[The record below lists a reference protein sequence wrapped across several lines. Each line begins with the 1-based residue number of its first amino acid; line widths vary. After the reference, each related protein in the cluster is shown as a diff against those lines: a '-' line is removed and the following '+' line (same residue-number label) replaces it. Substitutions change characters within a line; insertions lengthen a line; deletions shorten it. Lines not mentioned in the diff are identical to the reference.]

1 MVDKSL
7 ANDFQYTKLKYEQY
21 LYFSLNI
28 PLMFHLFLFIQ
39 FIYQSLFLFCLF
51 KLVFSINLIHFYL
64 MYYPHNN
71 TEHHKVIYAP
81 SVEISRFFRKK
92 TGKKL
97 TILLFL
103 ANKRLLSLLTTGKH
117 YPSLVIQIPSAGQ
130 YSSR

>member
-1 MVDKSL
+1 MVGKSL

-71 TEHHKVIYAP
+71 TEHHKVAYAP
-81 SVEISRFFRKK
+81 YCRNFQVLQKKHSKKIQYIAISCK
-92 TGKKL
+92 
-97 TILLFL
+97 
-103 ANKRLLSLLTTGKH
+103 
-117 YPSLVIQIPSAGQ
+117 
-130 YSSR
+130 

>member
-1 MVDKSL
+1 MVGKSL

-28 PLMFHLFLFIQ
+28 PVMFHLFLFIQ

-64 MYYPHNN
+64 CIIPTIIQSIIKLSMLH
-71 TEHHKVIYAP
+71 T
-81 SVEISRFFRKK
+81 VEISRFFRKK

-103 ANKRLLSLLTTGKH
+103 ANKRLLSLLTTGRH
-117 YPSLVIQIPSAGQ
+117 YPSLVIQIPSTGQ
-130 YSSR
+130 ISSR